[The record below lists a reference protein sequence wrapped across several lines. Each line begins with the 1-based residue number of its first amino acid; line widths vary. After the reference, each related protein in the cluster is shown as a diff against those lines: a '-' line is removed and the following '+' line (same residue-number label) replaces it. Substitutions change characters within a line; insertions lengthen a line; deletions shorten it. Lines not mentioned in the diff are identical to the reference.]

1 MPNISTVDTSR
12 SQFRR
17 TVLPNGVRVVSE
29 YSPSVRSVS
38 VGVWIA
44 TGSRDESKEKCGIS
58 HFIEHMVF
66 KGTDSRRMHHIAQR
80 MESVGGYLN
89 AFTSKEYT
97 CFYARGLDEHLHR
110 ALNVTCDL
118 ILAPVFPAKE
128 LDKEKEVVVEEI
140 KMYEDVP
147 EDLIFDRF
155 EGAVYGDHPLGRPI
169 VGYPETVRAFSR
181 EDLVTRLSSHYTP
194 ERIVIAS
201 AGNVDH
207 ERIVREVERL
217 FDGLKRPCGSNGQAF
232 RTVAPNPPPQHIQ
245 EGRSIQQAHIVI
257 GGRSFGLS
265 DPRRGALSV
274 LNTVLGGGMSSRLN
288 QNIREKYGY
297 CYQIYSFANM
307 LSDTADFGV
316 YMATDGSKVDHA
328 RRLIH
333 RELNRMVSRS
343 ISPRQLS
350 QAKSQLK
357 GSLMLGLE
365 SLSHRMSRLGRL
377 EMYDRE
383 FVSLDDIIE
392 EVNAVTA
399 EDVRQ
404 VAADLFDLDQ
414 LSTVVFVPER

>member
-1 MPNISTVDTSR
+1 MSINRPVDTSP

-29 YSPSVRSVS
+29 RIPSVRSVS

-44 TGSRDESKEKCGIS
+44 TGSRDEEKNESGMS
-58 HFIEHMVF
+58 HFIEHMIF
-66 KGTDSRRMHHIAQR
+66 KGTGSRRMHHIAQR

-97 CFYARGLDEHLHR
+97 CFYARGLDEHLDR

-118 ILAPVFPAKE
+118 ILSPVFPEKE

-155 EGAVYGDHPLGRPI
+155 ETAIYGDHSLGRPI
-169 VGYPETVRAFSR
+169 VGYPETVRSFTR
-181 EDLVTRLSSHYTP
+181 RDLIERLASHYTP
-194 ERIVIAS
+194 ERIVVAA

-207 ERIVREVERL
+207 DHIVRMVER
-217 FDGLKRPCGSNGQAF
+217 FFATTQRKWKKNDHDRQAVPAF
-232 RTVAPNPPPQHIQ
+232 ETQQLEERRV
-245 EGRSIQQAHIVI
+245 IQQAHIVM
-257 GGRSFGLS
+257 GGRSFGLA
-265 DPRRGALSV
+265 DARRGALSV

-288 QNIREKYGY
+288 QNIRERYGY
-297 CYQIYSFANM
+297 CYQIYSFVNM
-307 LSDTADFGV
+307 LSDTGDFGV
-316 YMATDGSKVDHA
+316 YMATDGTKVDHA
-328 RRLIH
+328 RKLIL
-333 RELNRMVSRS
+333 RELKRMVTRP
-343 ISPRQLS
+343 ISSRQLN

-377 EMYDRE
+377 EMHDRP
-383 FVSLDDIIE
+383 FASLDDIIA

-399 EDVRQ
+399 DDVQR
-404 VAADLFDLDQ
+404 VASELFDPDQ
-414 LSTVVFVPER
+414 LSTVVFIPER